1 MLAGS
6 AAFTIAALA
15 LEPDL
20 PDGEFPVSGYRFMG
34 PQVQQLQDDD
44 FLNPGWFAVEF
55 GAELWQEKAGDRNLS
70 CQSCHGDASESMR
83 GVAARY
89 PQYDEHRTGLINLEG
104 RINEMRSR
112 YMNAAEYP
120 LESEQLLAITA
131 YVTHQANGSPMNV
144 DITGK
149 AAPYWQ
155 QGRDLYTRRQG
166 QLDLACSQCHDER
179 AGLMLRGDRISQ
191 GHVNG
196 FPVYRLIWRSM
207 GSRHR
212 MFRWCN
218 WAVRAEPHE
227 LGSDEYLSLE
237 LYLAWRGRGLPIE
250 SPAVR
255 P

>member
-1 MLAGS
+1 MLAAVVLTAHAQERQLTSG
-6 AAFTIAALA
+6 AFPL
-15 LEPDL
+15 
-20 PDGEFPVSGYRFMG
+20 SGYHYMG
-34 PQVQQLQDDD
+34 TQIQELQDDE
-44 FLNPGWFAVEF
+44 FLNPGRFAVDH
-55 GAELWQEKAGDRNLS
+55 GLELWLESDGSEGLS
-70 CQSCHGDASESMR
+70 CHSCHGDASVSMS

-89 PQYDEHRTGLINLEG
+89 PQFDENRRSLVNLEG
-104 RINEMRSR
+104 RINEMRTEF
-112 YMNAAEYP
+112 MKAEP
-120 LESEQLLAITA
+120 LELESEEMLALAA
-131 YVTHQANGSPMNV
+131 YLTFQSLGEVMDV
-144 DITGK
+144 DVSGE
-149 AAPYWQ
+149 AARYLEE
-155 QGRDLYTRRQG
+155 GREYYMQRRG

-179 AGLMLRGDRISQ
+179 AGMMLRGDRISQ

-218 WAVRAEPHE
+218 WAVRAEPRE

-237 LYLAWRGRGLPIE
+237 LYLAWRGRGLNIE